1 LRNEKLRIE
10 QELKQWRGQAEE
22 ELKLR
27 HRSEHE
33 LIQLK
38 AENQALQL
46 ELQQNIATA
55 AFFRDNTHQHAQVL
69 DRIMELAQGLKV
81 RESSSEG
88 LVFQ

>member
-1 LRNEKLRIE
+1 MEGSSRER
-10 QELKQWRGQAEE
+10 
-22 ELKLR
+22 ELKLK

-55 AFFRDNTHQHAQVL
+55 AIFKDNTHQYAQVL
-69 DRIMELAQGLKV
+69 DGIMELAQGLKV
-81 RESSSEG
+81 RENSSKS